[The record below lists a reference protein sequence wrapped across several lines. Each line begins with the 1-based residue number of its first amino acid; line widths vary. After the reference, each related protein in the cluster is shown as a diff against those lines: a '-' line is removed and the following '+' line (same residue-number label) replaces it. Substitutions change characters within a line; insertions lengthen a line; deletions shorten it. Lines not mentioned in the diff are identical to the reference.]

1 MQYFECSVK
10 NATQNYGCSEIL
22 KKTSWSFFLLEP
34 RGTGK
39 SWWTKKTFA
48 DALRVDLLDAATLRE
63 LAARPER
70 LRDMV
75 HGAGGGCNTVL
86 VDEVQK
92 LPELLEIVH
101 GLIEEKSGKVFVLT
115 GSSARKLRR
124 AGVNFLGGR
133 AGRLSYAPVYGSGV
147 GRGLFFGG
155 SIDAWFAA
163 GCRWSI

>member
-1 MQYFECSVK
+1 MDVPRF
-10 NATQNYGCSEIL
+10 L
-22 KKTSWSFFLLEP
+22 KKPQGHFFLLGP

-39 SWWTKKTFA
+39 SWWTRKTFA

-75 HGAGGGCNTVL
+75 HGAVDCQNVV

-92 LPELLEIVH
+92 LPELLEIVL

-115 GSSARKLRR
+115 GSSARKLRLCWSEFAR
-124 AGVNFLGGR
+124 RSGGEIE
-133 AGRLSYAPVYGSGV
+133 YAPVYGSGV
-147 GRGLFFGG
+147 GRGLFLGK
-155 SIDAWFAA
+155 SIEAWFAA
-163 GCRWSI
+163 GCHWGI

>member
-1 MQYFECSVK
+1 MDVPRF
-10 NATQNYGCSEIL
+10 L
-22 KKTSWSFFLLEP
+22 KKPESHFFLLGP
-34 RGTGK
+34 RRTGK
-39 SWWTKKTFA
+39 SCWTRKTFA

-75 HGAGGGCNTVL
+75 HGASDCNTVV

-124 AGVNFLGGR
+124 AGVNLLGGR
-133 AGRLSYAPVYGSGV
+133 AGRLSMHPYM
-147 GRGLFFGG
+147 
-155 SIDAWFAA
+155 AA
-163 GCRWSI
+163 ELGEDFSLEKALRH

>member
-1 MQYFECSVK
+1 M
-10 NATQNYGCSEIL
+10 
-22 KKTSWSFFLLEP
+22 
-34 RGTGK
+34 
-39 SWWTKKTFA
+39 
-48 DALRVDLLDAATLRE
+48 
-63 LAARPER
+63 
-70 LRDMV
+70 
-75 HGAGGGCNTVL
+75 L

-147 GRGLFFGG
+147 GRGLFLGE
-155 SIDAWFAA
+155 SIEAWSAA
-163 GCRWSI
+163 SGRWGN